1 MRSRSPYYEWLGL
14 KERIGKRRRWRRVDA
29 TVECFEQRLPVPAW
43 SRAMRVVIYRKQ
55 VAHRT
60 LKNYQLDLFDPDD
73 GYYGYSAVVTN
84 KTISGRTLWFFMCGR
99 GTHEKVYAELK
110 GGFSFDCVP
119 TQCYESNSAWQVLS
133 IIAFN
138 LMRAL
143 QACTADRR
151 PTNRKRRAIHVFQ
164 MIHKLRFR
172 FINRARLLI
181 QPNGRATLD
190 VGNNTMVRERF
201 QAIERALAA

>member
-1 MRSRSPYYEWLGL
+1 
-14 KERIGKRRRWRRVDA
+14 
-29 TVECFEQRLPVPAW
+29 
-43 SRAMRVVIYRKQ
+43 MRVVIYRKQ